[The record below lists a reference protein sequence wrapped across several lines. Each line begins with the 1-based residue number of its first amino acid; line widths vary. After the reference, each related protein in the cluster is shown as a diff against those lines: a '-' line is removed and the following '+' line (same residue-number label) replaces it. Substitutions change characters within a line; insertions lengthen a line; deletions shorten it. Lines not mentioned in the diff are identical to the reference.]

1 MKLQAGQADAISK
14 LQISGLKNK
23 AKVESENRGML
34 QKLEN
39 EIYTKKRN
47 AITVRSDR
55 EVESILGEAKEL
67 GKEAAWW
74 EKFASTHSKEIAKGA
89 KGLVEYAQ

>member
-14 LQISGLKNK
+14 LQISGLKNV

-47 AITVRSDR
+47 AITVLSDR
-55 EVESILGEAKEL
+55 EV
-67 GKEAAWW
+67 
-74 EKFASTHSKEIAKGA
+74 
-89 KGLVEYAQ
+89 